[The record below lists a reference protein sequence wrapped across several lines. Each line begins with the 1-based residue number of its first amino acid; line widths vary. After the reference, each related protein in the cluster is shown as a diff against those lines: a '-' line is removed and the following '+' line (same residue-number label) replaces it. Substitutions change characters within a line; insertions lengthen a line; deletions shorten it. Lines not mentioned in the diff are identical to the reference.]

1 MDNSQNNQ
9 RKMDNTP
16 NKCQNIDIVQYV
28 GIVMNKF
35 HNDPMER
42 KWFVLS
48 VVKINQMETIIVKD
62 VSWLIYILI
71 TLHTADILMRS
82 LLK

>member
-1 MDNSQNNQ
+1 
-9 RKMDNTP
+9 
-16 NKCQNIDIVQYV
+16 
-28 GIVMNKF
+28 MNKF

-62 VSWLIYILI
+62 VS
-71 TLHTADILMRS
+71 
-82 LLK
+82 